1 MINGYVDNRYNCRTL
16 ELSERLEKESIMLG
30 LDKFGNAFVEMYAK
44 CGDLEKAHLVFEELP
59 SQDLAL
65 WNWICMPNVVK

>member
-1 MINGYVDNRYNCRTL
+1 
-16 ELSERLEKESIMLG
+16 MLG
-30 LDKFGNAFVEMYAK
+30 LDEFGNAFVDVYVD
-44 CGDLEKAHLVFEELP
+44 DLEKAHLVFDELP